1 MQAYF
6 GRAKAAWLCSYC
18 CNRHLCYDGG
28 RLGRVKIVALG
39 VGAGAKEGKKGG
51 GGEKKYPAP
60 FDSPHFLPSFRVST
74 CAFTSKPFARPKKT
88 PALQA
93 KPNRAFSLTW
103 PTSMLIYW
111 NKTKFLHKKRYQLP
125 QDWFGTPTWP
135 PFHCFGTLIWPPW
148 RHVKTLYIL
157 GPVYKTWRTVFFY

>member
-39 VGAGAKEGKKGG
+39 VGARAKEGKKGG

-74 CAFTSKPFARPKKT
+74 CAFASPKKT
-88 PALQA
+88 HALQTEK
-93 KPNRAFSLTW
+93 KPSLAARARRDSASCICRLKFGKGLRYANAFYCRPMDFS
-103 PTSMLIYW
+103 
-111 NKTKFLHKKRYQLP
+111 
-125 QDWFGTPTWP
+125 
-135 PFHCFGTLIWPPW
+135 
-148 RHVKTLYIL
+148 
-157 GPVYKTWRTVFFY
+157 